1 MPTFTASQLKRITQ
15 EIFFTSGFPMEE
27 ATIIANLI
35 VSANLAGHDSHGV
48 IHIPK
53 YMERIRK
60 GYIRPGAP
68 VEVEHETPTTAV
80 LNGNFTLG
88 HVAATK
94 AMQVAIAKAKQYA
107 LAAVGVH
114 NLNHIGRLGAYAM
127 MATEVGMG
135 AIVTTCSGGASR
147 MVTPFWAR
155 QGRLSTNPIAM
166 CFPNPAGAPLLL
178 DMATSV
184 AADGKIKL
192 AMNRGELIGEGW
204 ILDQEG
210 HPSRDPGD
218 FFDGGM
224 LLPLGGKQG
233 HKGYCLAVMVEILS
247 GILAR
252 TGTAAKRPP
261 DLNNGTFMI
270 VIDLKAFVSPD
281 QYGAEVT
288 ELVDYLHATLPE
300 EGRESVWVPGEYEA
314 RNEAKRARE
323 GIFVDDETWRQ
334 IETIVKELGITA
346 YLAKPFGHG

>member
-1 MPTFTASQLKRITQ
+1 MPIFTANQLKSITE
-15 EIFFTSGFPMEE
+15 EIFFASGFPREE

-35 VSANLAGHDSHGV
+35 VGANLAGHDSHGV

-60 GYIRPGAP
+60 GTIRPGAP
-68 VEVEHETPTTAV
+68 VEIVHETPTTAV

-94 AMQVAIAKAKQYA
+94 AMQLAISKARQFA
-107 LAAVGVH
+107 IAAVGVH
-114 NLNHIGRLGAYAM
+114 NLNHVGRVGAYAM
-127 MATEVGMG
+127 MAAEVGMG
-135 AIVTTCSGGASR
+135 AILTTCSGGASR
-147 MVTPFWAR
+147 MVTPFWGL

-192 AMNRGELIGEGW
+192 ALNRGESIGEGW
-204 ILDQEG
+204 ILNQEG
-210 HPSRDPGD
+210 LPSQDPAD

-233 HKGYCLAVMVEILS
+233 HKGYCMAVMVEILS

-270 VIDLKAFVSPD
+270 VIDLKAFVSAD
-281 QYGAEVT
+281 QYEQEVT

-300 EGRESVWVPGEYEA
+300 PGREGVWVPGEYEA
-314 RNEAKRARE
+314 RNEAKRTRD
-323 GIFVDDETWRQ
+323 GIFVDDETWKQ
-334 IETIVKELGITA
+334 IGEVAKELGLSA
-346 YLAKPFGHG
+346 HLPK